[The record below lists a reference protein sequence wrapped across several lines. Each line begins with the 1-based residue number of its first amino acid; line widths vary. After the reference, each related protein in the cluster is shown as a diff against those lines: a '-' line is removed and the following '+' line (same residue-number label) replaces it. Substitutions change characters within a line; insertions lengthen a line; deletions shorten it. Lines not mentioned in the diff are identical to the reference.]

1 MPTISTIA
9 VFAVAAFALVVVP
22 GPSVMYI
29 MTRGISQGRQAALV
43 SVLGIQSGSV
53 VHIAAVA
60 LGLSA
65 LLVSSATAFN
75 VVKYAGAAYLLILG
89 IRTLLS
95 RDTAHAT
102 RTLAPDRLRR
112 IYAQGAV
119 VNILNPKTALFFVA
133 LFPQFIHP
141 DRGNVLAQTAALGML
156 FVVIGLLSD
165 GTYAM
170 LSGTVGTWLRERESF
185 ARAQRYISGVVYIGL
200 GVTAALAGRSTK

>member
-1 MPTISTIA
+1 MPTTSTLA
-9 VFAVAAFALVVVP
+9 LFAVAAFVLVVIP

-53 VHIAAVA
+53 VHITAVA

-75 VVKYAGAAYLLILG
+75 VVKYAGAAYLLVLG
-89 IRTLLS
+89 VRTLLG
-95 RDTAHAT
+95 RDAAHAA
-102 RTLAPDRLRR
+102 RTLPPDGLRR

-119 VNILNPKTALFFVA
+119 VNILNPKTALFFLA
-133 LFPQFIHP
+133 LFPQFIDP
-141 DRGNVLAQTAALGML
+141 NRGNVLLQTAALGLL
-156 FVVIGLLSD
+156 FIVIGLLSD

-170 LSGTVGTWLRERESF
+170 ASGTIGAWLRQRESF
-185 ARAQRYISGVVYIGL
+185 ARAQRYLSGVVFIGL